1 MGPTNYAPLFLR
13 QDQNLRNLKA
23 EDKDFSSCS
32 HYLLLALS
40 QTWLQLLPLFI
51 DPTNYAPTAF
61 DTTGSNLLMDDFLQ
75 KICQPSS
82 TFMKIRSWTLLIN
95 DQIINTKGSF
105 RSYWCLYL
113 HVSYISFE
121 CHDRCWVVDSK
132 GKVHS
137 WKKRVRIFWNA
148 RLTGWRLV
156 LIAPR
161 TCLSAT

>member
-13 QDQNLRNLKA
+13 PDHNSRNSKA
-23 EDKDFSSCS
+23 EGKDISSCS

-40 QTWLQLLPLFI
+40 QTRLQLLLFI

-61 DTTGSNLLMDDFLQ
+61 YTTGSNLWMDGFLQ
-75 KICQPSS
+75 KFLPAFQYIHEN
-82 TFMKIRSWTLLIN
+82 KILNIV
-95 DQIINTKGSF
+95 DQWSIHLTKGSL

-161 TCLSAT
+161 TCLSAS